1 MKNHNFD
8 DEYFSDVKNLQEQL
22 IPGQFAPL
30 DLALWN
36 ISGAVWAP

>member
-30 DLALWN
+30 DLAFFN
-36 ISGAVWAP
+36 ISEIPWW